1 MVMSTALK
9 ISHDQASKAPLLA
22 RSDSIQSTPSKRS
35 DFLSGL
41 EQQMQELWS
50 KYVRCLDQDGL
61 TDAAKELKNQYY
73 SLYRCYRQ
81 NKDWKN
87 AMNNN

>member
-1 MVMSTALK
+1 MSATSK
-9 ISHDQASKAPLLA
+9 NSQKQISKASLSA
-22 RSDSIQSTPSKRS
+22 HSAMQSIPNRRS

-41 EQQMQELWS
+41 EQQMKELWS
-50 KYVRCLDQDGL
+50 QYVRCLDQNGL
-61 TDAAKELKNQYY
+61 SDHAKKLRSQYY

-87 AMNNN
+87 AINNN